1 MIEIPVMIIIVRAIF
16 YENSF
21 FRWMSLW
28 NINNIKMLYYDRIDL
43 VVIRS
48 LLVKKKDLNTLSA
61 TKMLE
66 KIDLYIYF
74 SQKWVHIEKTLM
86 KLICHFW

>member
-1 MIEIPVMIIIVRAIF
+1 
-16 YENSF
+16 
-21 FRWMSLW
+21 
-28 NINNIKMLYYDRIDL
+28 MLYYDRIDL

-61 TKMLE
+61 TKLLE

-74 SQKWVHIEKTLM
+74 SQK
-86 KLICHFW
+86 